1 LLAAVPAARHSRA
14 VPKEGTHEDV
24 DISIQSRLKTFVL
37 AVRQSIPWLRSG
49 VIPPADSQP
58 VGFQRTFRL
67 GIAARLAIS
76 FAAVAVLAVVA
87 NLIVEGK
94 VSVLRTT
101 EVRQER
107 VTPAAPVT
115 TAAVQPVAPVPTPAP
130 VRRPFPST
138 DAVLHAMD
146 RLEHAVDTSTE
157 GDVTE
162 LSARYQKL
170 ATELDRAAS
179 AFTAAATAAGES
191 PPARFMVTL
200 RSYRQHG
207 ADLVELTASRRKLMA
222 GYSSHF
228 EQLNTRVKRSLDHAW
243 NIFGRVVARQSLV
256 KLTGDLDALRRQYV
270 EFVAADTVDSSTF
283 DTLGASEGALA
294 QTLTQDRAGF
304 TRADGQD
311 WYTKSQDDLQAM
323 SAARK
328 ALLQIDRA
336 RKAGARKFA
345 EDASAVSQIL
355 GRMGKTETYVA
366 RHNVAAAS
374 AGGQPV
380 AAGGQPT
387 SASGGTM
394 AGGQHASAPG
404 STVAGGQSTF
414 AAGGATGAGQHAA
427 QAGAKVSS
435 LGAAAQGAVASVGN
449 HAATAAD
456 SFVGEHA
463 PASGTPPPAI
473 TAATTDSI
481 DTQMQSSVDTTTL
494 DPHTHQRKTLIA
506 WLSGGV
512 LLLVVYISASTV
524 LSIVRPVRRL
534 MTASARIAKGEGGI
548 IVPRGGIREL
558 DTLAIAFN
566 DMAAQLAVAQEAAR
580 DQQYLLE
587 AKVDERTLQLQELAQ
602 LDPLTRLANRRH
614 FFTLLN
620 AAIDTA
626 TREKRLV
633 GVFFLDVDNFK
644 NMNDSLGHEFGDQVL
659 QNIATRLAEST
670 RSFGFAARVGG
681 DEFTVVYESASNIE
695 DIRAAG
701 LQLIEA
707 FQEPMQLDGRDLI
720 VSISA
725 GASVFPQHAQNVEA
739 LLRAADAALYE
750 AKALGRS
757 QLALFTPALLEAA
770 TERFHTEQGLRR
782 ALDRGEF
789 ELVFQPEVN
798 LQTCEVELVEA
809 LLRWRRPDGHLA
821 APGEFLAVAEASG
834 LILQINDWV
843 LRRVIETAAR
853 WHHGHWPNV
862 RIAINVSS
870 RQLFDNSFVEQV
882 QELLEQH
889 KLPPRCIE
897 IELTENVL
905 QTGSATIASLRR
917 LRAHGIAIALDDF
930 GTGFSSL
937 TSLEQLPLT
946 RIKLDRSLIASIDT
960 SARSAAIAKA
970 IIQLCQ
976 GLGLAITAEGIERPE
991 QLAPLVG
998 YPALYAQGYLLS
1010 RPQSIDELLPAIAN
1024 LPAITRAL
1032 VRSTIAR
1039 LPETQLAEALPH
1051 VTAVIKH

>member
-1 LLAAVPAARHSRA
+1 MRWARRREPVA
-14 VPKEGTHEDV
+14 TH
-24 DISIQSRLKTFVL
+24 
-37 AVRQSIPWLRSG
+37 
-49 VIPPADSQP
+49 P
-58 VGFQRTFRL
+58 VGTRSSTFKP
-67 GIAARLAIS
+67 GIAGRLAIS
-76 FAAVAVLAVVA
+76 FCAVAVLAVVA

-94 VSVLRTT
+94 VLVLRTT

-107 VTPAAPVT
+107 PAPAAP
-115 TAAVQPVAPVPTPAP
+115 APPVAAPGAPPVVPAT
-130 VRRPFPST
+130 VRPPFPSS
-138 DAVLHAMD
+138 DPVLHAMD
-146 RLEHAVDTSTE
+146 RLDRAVDASSQ
-157 GDVTE
+157 GDLTE
-162 LSARYQKL
+162 LSSRYQQL
-170 ATELDRAAS
+170 AAELDRAAADFAS
-179 AFTAAATAAGES
+179 AATAAGES
-191 PPARFMVTL
+191 PPVRFMVTVK
-200 RSYRQHG
+200 SHRQHG
-207 ADLVELTASRRKLMA
+207 ADLIALAATRRDSMA

-228 EQLNTRVKRSLDHAW
+228 EKLNTRVKKSLDPAG
-243 NIFGRVVARQSLV
+243 NIFGQGVARQSLM
-256 KLTGDLDALRRQYV
+256 KLSRDLDDLRRRYA
-270 EFVAADTVDSSTF
+270 EFVSAETVDSSTF

-294 QTLTQDRAGF
+294 QTLTQDGAGF

-311 WYTKSQDDLQAM
+311 WHTKSQDDLRAM

-328 ALLQIDRA
+328 ALLQIDRK
-336 RKAGARKFA
+336 RKDGARKFG
-345 EDASAVSQIL
+345 DDSSSVTQIL
-355 GRMGKTETYVA
+355 LRMGKTETYVA
-366 RHNVAAAS
+366 RR
-374 AGGQPV
+374 
-380 AAGGQPT
+380 
-387 SASGGTM
+387 
-394 AGGQHASAPG
+394 SAPPSGTGRETAPSPPAG
-404 STVAGGQSTF
+404 STV
-414 AAGGATGAGQHAA
+414 
-427 QAGAKVSS
+427 SS
-435 LGAAAQGAVASVGN
+435 PAS
-449 HAATAAD
+449 AD
-456 SFVGEHA
+456 SQVER
-463 PASGTPPPAI
+463 SVS
-473 TAATTDSI
+473 TA
-481 DTQMQSSVDTTTL
+481 L
-494 DPHTHQRKTLIA
+494 DPEAHHRKILIA

-512 LLLVVYISASTV
+512 LLLVVCISAGTV

-534 MTASARIAKGEGGI
+534 MVASARIAKGESGVA
-548 IVPRGGIREL
+548 VPRGGIREL
-558 DTLAIAFN
+558 DTLALALN

-587 AKVDERTLQLQELAQ
+587 GKVVERTLQLQELAQ

-620 AAIDTA
+620 TAIETA
-626 TREKRLV
+626 TRENRLV

-659 QNIATRLAEST
+659 QTIAQRLSAST
-670 RSFGFAARVGG
+670 HSFGFAARLGG

-695 DIRAAG
+695 DVRLAG

-707 FQEPMQLDGRDLI
+707 FREPMPLDGRDLV

-725 GASVFPQHAQNVEA
+725 GASVFPEHAQTVEA

-757 QLALFTPALLEAA
+757 QLALFTPALLDAA
-770 TERFHTEQGLRR
+770 TERFTTEQGLRR

-809 LLRWRRPDGHLA
+809 LLRWRRPDGRFS

-853 WHHGHWPNV
+853 WYQGHWPEV

-882 QELLEQH
+882 QDLLEQH
-889 KLPPRCIE
+889 ELPPRCIE

-937 TSLEQLPLT
+937 ASLEQLPLT

-976 GLGLAITAEGIERPE
+976 GLGLAITAEGVERLE

-1010 RPQSIDELLPAIAN
+1010 RPQSVDELFAVIADLPA
-1024 LPAITRAL
+1024 LTRSL
-1032 VRSTIAR
+1032 VRASITH
-1039 LPETQLAEALPH
+1039 LPDAQLADALPL
-1051 VTAVIKH
+1051 VTAAIKH